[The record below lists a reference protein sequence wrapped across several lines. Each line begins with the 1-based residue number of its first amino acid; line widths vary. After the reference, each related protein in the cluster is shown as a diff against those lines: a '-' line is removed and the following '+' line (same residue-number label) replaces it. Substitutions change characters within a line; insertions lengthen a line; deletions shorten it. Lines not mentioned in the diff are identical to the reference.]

1 MDAAAV
7 AEAAQ
12 ARLQERA
19 LLEEAALP
27 LMLEAMVWAF
37 FSFSLICFP
46 VQMVPSFP
54 FQDMASLIDE
64 PHRESPFNLCWLTA
78 VGCKCVRHRQH
89 TEFSLSQGPYITHL
103 STFNYCDI
111 SSSRSSRLHSQTIHR
126 LL

>member
-64 PHRESPFNLCWLTA
+64 PH
-78 VGCKCVRHRQH
+78 QH
-89 TEFSLSQGPYITHL
+89 TEFSLSQGLYITHL